1 MSIWNS
7 RRSGAGRADSWFN
20 LNRPPVSPAPFSSSP
35 QRSGASPR
43 PENAQL
49 GTGMTEQ
56 APTPTTTYVSGG
68 PYTTGQEHIGP
79 GGRPL
84 NWTEPTGTR
93 PAPIPAPNQDTWP
106 RNENT
111 TPAPP
116 TAPTP
121 GQIAGQPAPATVAP
135 TPTPPAAPQ
144 STPATPPMTGSI
156 DGGGNT
162 SYTDQY
168 GYPVDTTTGQPFPM
182 NEQQLVTF
190 FQQKVQNGSPFS
202 AIDALRVRQWL
213 PGAQGDA
220 LANAVLRAAAGFP
233 FEYTMTQ
240 PPPPPPPPTGTRPP
254 PVTRPTTPAAPP
266 PPIMHRGQPQQ
277 STPPVTTPGYRSV
290 YDRQPISDL
299 GAAANGVAGAMQGLP
314 PVPEFRYPTVQRA
327 RPGGIFIR

>member
-1 MSIWNS
+1 MIWNS

-68 PYTTGQEHIGP
+68 PYTTGQEHIGV
-79 GGRPL
+79 GGPV
-84 NWTEPTGTR
+84 GAG
-93 PAPIPAPNQDTWP
+93 APSEQEILARKAQAQGGMDTWP

-233 FEYTMTQ
+233 FEYTMT
-240 PPPPPPPPTGTRPP
+240 PPPPPPPTGNRPP
-254 PVTRPTTPAAPP
+254 PITRPTTPAEPRP
-266 PPIMHRGQPQQ
+266 TIMHRGQPQQ